1 MSVGSGA
8 AAATL
13 GCSPAAVTMLTVTD
27 DDVARLLSLTDL
39 IPALRVGF
47 AAPIEVPPRHHHS
60 YGSGQAMASTLLLMP
75 AWEDGAFLG
84 VKVATVSP
92 GNGELGL
99 PAVHALYVLLDAC
112 DGRPLA
118 TMDARTLTAR
128 RTAATSA
135 LAASFLARA
144 DSATLL
150 MVGTGA
156 LARELIPAHA
166 AVRPLRK
173 VLVWG
178 RNPAHAER
186 LAAEVHLPGVV
197 VTPCTDLAQA
207 VAVADVIS
215 CATVTREPLIQGR
228 WLRPGQHLD
237 LVGAYRPDMREADTA
252 AIRCSVV
259 FVDSVLTAPREGGDL
274 AIPLAEGAITGDH
287 VVADLFA
294 LCRGA
299 ATGRPSAEAITAF
312 KSVGH
317 ALEDF
322 VAATAVYRLLCAEQP

>member
-1 MSVGSGA
+1 
-8 AAATL
+8 
-13 GCSPAAVTMLTVTD
+13 MLNVTD
-27 DDVARLLSLTDL
+27 TDVARLLSLTDL
-39 IPALRVGF
+39 IPALRAGF

-60 YGSGQAMASTLLLMP
+60 YGSGHAVASTLLLMP
-75 AWEDGAFLG
+75 AWEDGAFVG

-92 GNGELGL
+92 GNGDRGL
-99 PAVHALYVLLDAC
+99 PAVHALYLLLDAR

-135 LAASFLARA
+135 LAASFLASA
-144 DSATLL
+144 DAATLL

-166 AVRPLRK
+166 AVRPLRR
-173 VLVWG
+173 VLVYG
-178 RNPAHAER
+178 RNREHAER
-186 LAAEVHLPGVV
+186 LAAEVCVPGVE
-197 VTPCTDLAQA
+197 VTPCVELERA
-207 VAVADVIS
+207 VAEADVIS
-215 CATVTREPLIQGR
+215 CATVSREPLIQGQ

-237 LVGAYRPDMREADTA
+237 LVGAYRPDMREADTE
-252 AIRCSVV
+252 AILRSVV
-259 FVDSVLTAPREGGDL
+259 FVDSVRTAPHEAGDL
-274 AIPLAEGAITGDH
+274 AIPLAEGAITPAHIVG
-287 VVADLFA
+287 DLFS

-299 ATGRPSAEAITAF
+299 TAGRPNDAAITVF

-322 VAATAVYRLLCAEQP
+322 VAATAVYRLLRAEHP

>member
-1 MSVGSGA
+1 
-8 AAATL
+8 
-13 GCSPAAVTMLTVTD
+13 MLTVTD
-27 DDVARLLSLTDL
+27 ADVARLLSLTDL

-47 AAPIEVPPRHHHS
+47 AARIEVPPRHHHS
-60 YGSGQAMASTLLLMP
+60 YGSGHALASTLLLMP
-75 AWEDGAFLG
+75 AWRDEALVG

-92 GNGELGL
+92 GNGERGL
-99 PAVHALYVLLDAC
+99 PAVHALYLLLDAR

-118 TMDARTLTAR
+118 IMDARTLTAR

-144 DSATLL
+144 DAATLL

-166 AVRPLRK
+166 AVRPLRQ

-178 RNPAHAER
+178 RSAARAQR
-186 LAAEVHLPGVV
+186 LAAEVRLPGVV
-197 VTPCTDLAQA
+197 VAPCTDLALA
-207 VAVADVIS
+207 VAQADVIS
-215 CATVTREPLIQGR
+215 CATVSREPLVQGR

-237 LVGAYRPDMREADTA
+237 LVGAYRPDMREADTE
-252 AIRCSVV
+252 AILRSVV
-259 FVDSVLTAPREGGDL
+259 FVDSVTTAPREGGDL
-274 AIPLAEGAITGDH
+274 AIPLAEGAITPAH

-294 LCRGA
+294 LCRGTA
-299 ATGRPSAEAITAF
+299 AGRPGAETITAF

-322 VAATAVYRLLCAEQP
+322 VAATAVYRLLGAEHP

>member
-1 MSVGSGA
+1 
-8 AAATL
+8 
-13 GCSPAAVTMLTVTD
+13 MLTVTD
-27 DDVARLLSLTDL
+27 ADVARLLSLTDL
-39 IPALRVGF
+39 IPALRAGF

-60 YGSGQAMASTLLLMP
+60 YGSGQAITSTLLLMP
-75 AWEDGAFLG
+75 AWEDAAFVG

-92 GNGELGL
+92 ANGERGL
-99 PAVHALYVLLDAC
+99 PVVHALYLLLDAR

-118 TMDARTLTAR
+118 TMDARVLTAR

-135 LAASFLARA
+135 LAASFLARTDA
-144 DSATLL
+144 ATLL

-173 VLVWG
+173 VLVFG
-178 RNPAHAER
+178 RNQERAER
-186 LAAEVHLPGVV
+186 FAAETHLPGVV
-197 VTPCTDLAQA
+197 VTACSDLAQG
-207 VAVADVIS
+207 VASADVIS
-215 CATVTREPLIQGR
+215 CATVSREPLIQGR

-237 LVGAYRPDMREADTA
+237 LVGAYRPDMREADTD
-252 AIRCSVV
+252 AIVRSAV

-274 AIPLAEGAITGDH
+274 AIPLAEAVITGDH

-294 LCRGA
+294 LCRGTA
-299 ATGRPSAEAITAF
+299 WGRPSAEAITTF

>member
-1 MSVGSGA
+1 
-8 AAATL
+8 
-13 GCSPAAVTMLTVTD
+13 MLTVTD
-27 DDVARLLSLTDL
+27 ADVARLLSLTDL
-39 IPALRVGF
+39 IPALRAGF

-60 YGSGQAMASTLLLMP
+60 YGSGHAVASTLLLMP
-75 AWEDGAFLG
+75 AWEDGAFVG

-92 GNGELGL
+92 GNGERGL
-99 PAVHALYVLLDAC
+99 PAVHALYLLLEAR

-144 DSATLL
+144 DAATLL

-166 AVRPLRK
+166 AVRPLRR
-173 VLVWG
+173 VLVFG

-186 LAAEVHLPGVV
+186 LAAEVRVPGVV
-197 VTPCTDLAQA
+197 VTPCTELERA
-207 VAVADVIS
+207 VAEADVIS
-215 CATVTREPLIQGR
+215 CATVSREPLIFGQ

-237 LVGAYRPDMREADTA
+237 LVGAYRPDMREVDTE
-252 AIRCSVV
+252 AILRSVV
-259 FVDSVLTAPREGGDL
+259 FVDSVRTAPHEAGDL
-274 AIPLAEGAITGDH
+274 AIPLAKGAITPAH
-287 VVADLFA
+287 VVGDLFA
-294 LCRGA
+294 LCRGTA
-299 ATGRPSAEAITAF
+299 SGRPGDEAITVF

-322 VAATAVYRLLCAEQP
+322 VAATAVYRLLRAECS